1 MELEQRGFVIVT
13 SNSDYPLKCG
23 GNLEVIGN
31 MYENKNLVD
40 EYRKNQLK

>member
-1 MELEQRGFVIVT
+1 MELEQRGFVIVA
-13 SNSDYPLKCG
+13 SNSDYPLECG